1 MLNLSLEE
9 VKQHLTRESE
19 KTIVPRPKWWGGGM
33 NPTRLLFVTLLC
45 PLLFAALPHEA
56 AAQIP
61 TVRVF
66 ADACMITEGETVTY
80 TFTADPAPTADMQV
94 DFGVAIPGPASGIAF
109 PGDLGN
115 KKSVTISANQTTATY
130 VVRTR
135 SFDVL
140 EDINVLE
147 MHLHDMEDRVTNPYR
162 TGGGT
167 FGRWSTVTIIL
178 DTDIDFPV
186 ATFACLW
193 TIVPEDVG
201 VQNVEVKLSS
211 PAPSSGV
218 AVNYSVGGTA
228 TSGEDFVALSGSIQ
242 APAGAKSVDIPVSII
257 HDALDEPQETVILTL
272 TGVLGY
278 TTSRTED
285 TRPVHTIYIEDVEE
299 PPPPPPAVV
308 RFAEALSWAAEGV
321 GVKNVRLNL
330 SPAPSSGIA
339 VKYSVGS
346 QSTATSGEDFEAL
359 SGSVQAA
366 AGATSV
372 DIPVSIIDDELDERT
387 EDLFL
392 RLTPHADYET
402 DSSTNNHRLKVTDND
417 TPEAS
422 FAGVSSHAAEDAGV
436 QNVRVN
442 LSPAPWWAV
451 KVKYSVGG
459 TATSGDDF
467 TALSGSVQAA
477 PGATSVDIPVTII
490 NDTLYEGAETVV
502 LTLKPALGYAV
513 GAQKVHTLT
522 ITDNDT
528 PEISITGGS
537 AVTEGE
543 HASFTLKASP
553 APFADLSVKVTVTES
568 GSFASSGA
576 IGVRTVTVGASGTA
590 TFTVSTTDDSVDEA
604 NGSVTATV
612 GGGSGYVVARSPANS
627 ATVAVEDN
635 DTPEAIFV
643 EGSSGAA
650 EDAGVWNVTINLSPA
665 PHAPLSLAY
674 LVGGTATSG
683 DDFEALAGSVQA
695 AAGATSVNI
704 PVPILD
710 DTLDERDE
718 TVMLTLKPAAGYAV
732 GAQKVHTLTITDND
746 TPEIS
751 ITGGPVVTEG
761 EDASFTLTASPAP
774 FEDVSVKVTV
784 AENGSF
790 AIQGETGVR
799 QVTVGA
805 SGTATFTVSTMDD
818 SEEEANG
825 SVTATVESGSGYAAA
840 RPLANSAAV
849 AVIDNDSPPPA
860 DPVVS
865 ISSGPAVTEGEGA
878 SFVLTASPAPV
889 ADLSVHVTVAE
900 NGSFAAPGELG
911 MKQVTVGPSGTA
923 TFTVSTTDDSE
934 DEANGSVTA
943 TVESGSGYAAASVPA
958 NSAAVV
964 VRDNDIPPSTD
975 PVVSI
980 TSGPAVT
987 EGGGASFVLTASPAP
1002 VADLSVHVT
1011 VAENGLFAAPG
1022 ELGARQ
1028 VTVDASGTATFT
1040 VVTTD
1045 DSEDEANGSVT
1056 ALVASGSGYA
1066 VASPPANSAAVA
1078 VRDNDNPPPTVVPP
1092 PVSSVSVR
1100 LSVSPNPVGEDASAT
1115 VTAMLS
1121 APLDAA
1127 VTIPLVLTAGTAE
1140 AGDYGALASITIAA
1154 NEPSGSG
1161 VIAMVPD
1168 LDTDDE
1174 TFTVA
1179 LGGLPTVV
1187 AAGSPGSVEVT
1198 IADNA
1203 NVVVAENIPTSAEPD
1218 GDELPTAFA
1227 LDQNYPNPF
1236 NPSTTIGFS
1245 LAKAQRVAL
1254 TVYDMLGQEVRVL
1267 LDGAHPAGRYR
1278 IPFDASDL
1286 ASGTYLYVLRTEQQT
1301 AVRTM
1306 ALLK

>member
-1 MLNLSLEE
+1 M
-9 VKQHLTRESE
+9 K
-19 KTIVPRPKWWGGGM
+19 
-33 NPTRLLFVTLLC
+33 PTRLLFVTLLC
-45 PLLFAALPHEA
+45 PLLFAALPREA
-56 AAQIP
+56 AAQVPIP

-135 SFDVL
+135 SFSVL

-147 MHLHDMEDRVTNPYR
+147 MTLHDMENRQTNPYR
-162 TGGGT
+162 TIGGT
-167 FGRWSTVTIIL
+167 FGRWSTIILIL
-178 DTDIDFPV
+178 DTDIRFPV
-186 ATFACLW
+186 ATFACAW
-193 TIVPEDVG
+193 AIVPEDVG

-228 TSGEDFVALSGSIQ
+228 MSGEDFVALSGSVQ

-257 HDALDEPQETVILTL
+257 HDALDESQETVILTL
-272 TGVLGY
+272 TGVAGY
-278 TTSRTED
+278 TTSRED

-308 RFAEALSWAAEGV
+308 RFAEALSWAEEGV

-339 VKYSVGS
+339 VKYAVGS

-359 SGSVQAA
+359 SGSVQVA

-372 DIPVSIIDDELDERT
+372 DIPVTIIDDALDERT

-392 RLTPHADYET
+392 RLEPHADYEI
-402 DSSTNNHRLKVTDND
+402 DSYKNNHRLKVTDND
-417 TPEAS
+417 TPKAS
-422 FAGVSSHAAEDAGV
+422 FVVNSSSAAEDAGV
-436 QNVRVN
+436 RNVRVN

-467 TALSGSVQAA
+467 TALSGSVQAS
-477 PGATSVDIPVTII
+477 PGATSVDIPVPII
-490 NDTLYEGAETVV
+490 NDSLYEGAETVV

-528 PEISITGGS
+528 PEISITTGAP

-543 HASFTLKASP
+543 DASFTLTASP
-553 APFADLSVKVTVTES
+553 APFADLSVKVTVAES
-568 GSFASSGA
+568 GAFASSDE
-576 IGVRTVTVGASGTA
+576 IGVRTVKVGASGTA
-590 TFTVSTTDDSVDEA
+590 AFTVSTTDDSVDEA

-612 GGGSGYVVARSPANS
+612 GSGSGYAAARSPTNS

-635 DTPEAIFV
+635 DTPEASFA

-650 EDAGVWNVTINLSPA
+650 EDAGVWNVRVNLSPA

-674 LVGGTATSG
+674 SVGGTATSG
-683 DDFEALAGSVQA
+683 DDFRALSGSVQVA
-695 AAGATSVNI
+695 VGATSVNI

-710 DTLDERDE
+710 DALDERDE

-774 FEDVSVKVTV
+774 FADLSVKVTV

-790 AIQGETGVR
+790 VMQGEIGVR

-805 SGTATFTVSTMDD
+805 SGMATFTVSTTDD

-825 SVTATVESGSGYAAA
+825 SVTATVESGSGYTAA
-840 RPLANSAAV
+840 RPPAHSAAV
-849 AVIDNDSPPPA
+849 VVNDNDSPPP
-860 DPVVS
+860 
-865 ISSGPAVTEGEGA
+865 
-878 SFVLTASPAPV
+878 
-889 ADLSVHVTVAE
+889 
-900 NGSFAAPGELG
+900 
-911 MKQVTVGPSGTA
+911 
-923 TFTVSTTDDSE
+923 
-934 DEANGSVTA
+934 
-943 TVESGSGYAAASVPA
+943 
-958 NSAAVV
+958 
-964 VRDNDIPPSTD
+964 TD

-987 EGGGASFVLTASPAP
+987 EGEDASFVLTASPAP

-1022 ELGARQ
+1022 ELGMKQ
-1028 VTVDASGTATFT
+1028 VTVGASGTATFA
-1040 VVTTD
+1040 VSTTD

-1056 ALVASGSGYA
+1056 ATVESGSGYA
-1066 VASPPANSAAVA
+1066 AASLPAHSAAVVVRDNDSPPSTDPVVSISSGPAVTEGEAASFVLTASPVPVADLSVHVTVAENGSFAMQGEIGVRQVTVGVSGTATFAVSTTDDSEDEANGSVTATVESGSGYAAASPPANSAAVV
-1078 VRDNDNPPPTVVPP
+1078 VRDNDTPPPTVVPP

-1121 APLDAA
+1121 AALDAA

-1154 NEPSGSG
+1154 HEPSGSG

-1168 LDTDDE
+1168 LDTEDE

-1179 LGGLPTVV
+1179 LGGLPAVV

-1198 IADNA
+1198 IADNT
-1203 NVVVAENIPTSAEPD
+1203 NIVVAENIPTSAEPA

-1245 LAKAQRVAL
+1245 LAKAQRVVL

-1301 AVRTM
+1301 AVKTM